1 MLSLSEVTSAMYKL
15 TVDRRTP
22 LTQCHECCRVQQA
35 LQDPRS
41 DLSPYRQPVTLPLTP
56 LKPLAAPALF
66 LTPIFTASC
75 NHESSMADFYSNHL
89 AAVSEQLCLGTVS
102 AMQQAAVLRQG
113 NITHAV
119 IVCSHAELRHVDSAK
134 ELSVADVLHW
144 LRADP
149 QLAQALKSCSA
160 VGVQAKLI
168 PVNVPDQVSFLCTA
182 NTQNCG
188 LVACFVKCAQ
198 ANEDNSCATLLVP
211 LLQTGT
217 SCIVSIPHR
226 HCQS

>member
-1 MLSLSEVTSAMYKL
+1 MY
-15 TVDRRTP
+15 RQTP
-22 LTQCHECCRVQQA
+22 LTQRRECCRVQQA

-41 DLSPYRQPVTLPLTP
+41 NLSPYRQPVTLPRTP

-66 LTPIFTASC
+66 LTPVSTASC
-75 NHESSMADFYSNHL
+75 NDEISMADFYTNHL

-113 NITHAV
+113 NITHAI

-144 LRADP
+144 LLADP

-168 PVNVPDQVSFLCTA
+168 PVNLPDQVSFLCTA
-182 NTQNCG
+182 STYTCG
-188 LVACFVKCAQ
+188 FLACFVKSAQ
-198 ANEDNSCATLLVP
+198 ANENNNCASLLVP
-211 LLQTGT
+211 LLQRAT
-217 SCIVSIPHR
+217 SCIAPISHR
-226 HCQS
+226 HCQR

>member
-1 MLSLSEVTSAMYKL
+1 MYDWIA
-15 TVDRRTP
+15 DRQTP
-22 LTQCHECCRVQQA
+22 PKQPCECCRVQQA

-41 DLSPYRQPVTLPLTP
+41 NLCPYRQPVTLPLTP

-66 LTPIFTASC
+66 LTPVSTVSC

-113 NITHAV
+113 SITHAV

-144 LRADP
+144 LLADP

-168 PVNVPDQVSFLCTA
+168 PLNVPDQVSFLCT
-182 NTQNCG
+182 TSTHTCG
-188 LVACFVKCAQ
+188 MVACFVMRAQ
-198 ANEDNSCATLLVP
+198 TNENSMC
-211 LLQTGT
+211 
-217 SCIVSIPHR
+217 
-226 HCQS
+226 

>member
-1 MLSLSEVTSAMYKL
+1 MYNWIAN
-15 TVDRRTP
+15 RQTP
-22 LTQCHECCRVQQA
+22 LKQLCECCRVQQA

-41 DLSPYRQPVTLPLTP
+41 NLSPYRQPVTLPLTP

-66 LTPIFTASC
+66 LTPASNASC
-75 NHESSMADFYSNHL
+75 NHETSMADFYANHL
-89 AAVSEQLCLGTVS
+89 AAVSEQLCLGTVA

-119 IVCSHAELRHVDSAK
+119 IVCSHAELRHVESAK

-144 LRADP
+144 LLADP

-168 PVNVPDQVSFLCTA
+168 PVNAPEQVSFLCTGS
-182 NTQNCG
+182 TYTCG
-188 LVACFVKCAQ
+188 LLACFVESAQ
-198 ANEDNSCATLLVP
+198 
-211 LLQTGT
+211 
-217 SCIVSIPHR
+217 
-226 HCQS
+226 